1 MAEEERQQAEK
12 ELRMMQEVVAE
23 DTADQ
28 MEEKI
33 FSNLIE
39 ESINNLAQE
48 LSLVEMSVEQVY
60 ALMLVEVYS
69 GQTQQ
74 VAE

>member
-1 MAEEERQQAEK
+1 
-12 ELRMMQEVVAE
+12 MQEVVAE

>member
-1 MAEEERQQAEK
+1 
-12 ELRMMQEVVAE
+12 MMQEVVAE